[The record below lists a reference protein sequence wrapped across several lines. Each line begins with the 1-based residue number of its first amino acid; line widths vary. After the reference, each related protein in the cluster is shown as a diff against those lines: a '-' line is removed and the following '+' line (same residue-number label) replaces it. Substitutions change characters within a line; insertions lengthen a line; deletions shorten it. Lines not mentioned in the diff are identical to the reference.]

1 MLTMFTGVRACYRLG
16 KTVQLL
22 ALVQSDVNSEDVEED
37 NSDTAKGKA
46 SRNGSTLVVA
56 PLSLLYQWQEEIEN
70 KTSLTCRVHY
80 GGENKNTRAI
90 SGYNY
95 TNIVLT
101 TYGTL
106 QAELRAQRN
115 AENGKNVSMTKTTFS
130 PLLSQNWKRVILD
143 ECHTI
148 KNHSTI
154 VAKACCLLRA
164 ERRWVVSGTIIQN
177 SLEDVYSLL
186 RFLRHEPFCEHSFWT
201 SAVTKVPDFSVALNR
216 VKNILSPIMIRR
228 TKESRD
234 ENGELILILPE
245 IDSKSVIVQF
255 SPEER
260 QFYEALY
267 RKSFDIFKGLV
278 RAGTASSSWLK
289 IFSLLHRLRQTCSHV
304 ALTVKSHLDD
314 EEWTSN
320 ITQSSL
326 GSPKGSLKKATYEK
340 EEGSIDQ
347 SFMEDLLQR
356 FKSMQNCK
364 SEDKSSEADQYRK
377 DNSNDEYALS
387 VANMLNEAAQNDSSE
402 LNEECPIC
410 LENISMNESAITPCL
425 HIFCKDCLKG
435 FLNKNSHK
443 SCPVCSKE
451 VDSQRILRL
460 IHSKKGKIET
470 SFLHQPRNGRDKPNI
485 SEEDGDARRTLQTA
499 MKGTSSSKLASI
511 LEELQLVWEKEPGSK
526 VLIFSQFLGFLD
538 IIEKSLKS
546 NSITYGRL
554 DGRLSLNRR
563 MEVLRDFGSAPQPST
578 SNTGSVLLISMKAGG
593 VVRIFD
599 YYLGKIST
607 LNTNLLFRIIQSWQ
621 GLNLV
626 AARSVFIVGKSFEV
640 KIQMR
645 STFEISNFLFC
656 IRTVL
661 DPWWNA
667 AVEDQC
673 IDRIHRIGQSATKV
687 YVRKFYVANSIE
699 ERIIELQ
706 KRKKGVAKAAMCDNG
721 KTSADGL
728 AARPSIDDFKILFR
742 A

>member
-1 MLTMFTGVRACYRLG
+1 MLTIFTGVRAFYRLG

-22 ALVQSDVNSEDVEED
+22 ALVQSDVNSENVEED
-37 NSDTAKGKA
+37 NSDSAKGKA

-70 KTSLTCRVHY
+70 KTSLTSRVHY

-90 SGYNY
+90 SGYNS

-115 AENGKNVSMTKTTFS
+115 AENGKNVSMKKATFS

-234 ENGELILILPE
+234 ENGELILTLPE

-326 GSPKGSLKKATYEK
+326 GSPKGSLKKATCEK
-340 EEGSIDQ
+340 EEHSIDQ

-364 SEDKSSEADQYRK
+364 SENTSSEEDQYRT

-443 SCPVCSKE
+443 SCPVCSKD
-451 VDSQRILRL
+451 VDSRRILRL
-460 IHSKKGKIET
+460 THSKKGQIET

-511 LEELQLVWEKEPGSK
+511 LEELQLLWEKEPGSK

-546 NSITYGRL
+546 NGIPYGRL
-554 DGRLSLNRR
+554 DGKLSLNRR
-563 MEVLRDFGSAPQPST
+563 MEVLRDFGLAPQPST

-593 VVRIFD
+593 VVRLFD
-599 YYLGKIST
+599 YYLGKISA
-607 LNTNLLFRIIQSWQ
+607 LNTNLLFHIIQSWQ

-626 AARSVFIVGKSFEV
+626 AARSVFIVGK
-640 KIQMR
+640 
-645 STFEISNFLFC
+645 
-656 IRTVL
+656 
-661 DPWWNA
+661 
-667 AVEDQC
+667 
-673 IDRIHRIGQSATKV
+673 
-687 YVRKFYVANSIE
+687 
-699 ERIIELQ
+699 
-706 KRKKGVAKAAMCDNG
+706 
-721 KTSADGL
+721 
-728 AARPSIDDFKILFR
+728 
-742 A
+742 